1 MFYPRRL
8 SYVLFYMFYICF
20 LLHVSLHVLSYA
32 FYVCFILYAFLM
44 LYPACFCIFL
54 FYMFIVCFLLHV
66 FLVHGFRIN
75 SSTSLQQTMYLLIC
89 DIAYVNVMFY
99 EWNSVHVCMC
109 VCVWENECVRVCV
122 SAWVEIM
129 SGLCVRTIKCN
140 VRRVWISLY
149 SSVRDWWTGVCI
161 FHEFLTHL
169 HLWSTIAITLDV
181 KCFKQITKER
191 RCLLPPSTFISSH
204 V

>member
-1 MFYPRRL
+1 ML
-8 SYVLFYMFYICF
+8 SFTRFF
-20 LLHVSLHVLSYA
+20 A
-32 FYVCFILYAFLM
+32 CFILCILRM
-44 LYPACFCIFL
+44 LYSVCFSYALSCLFLYFL